1 MNAPLASAPRSD
13 DAPRPNE
20 RDVLGRHLARLP
32 RKTLAI
38 ALSVLPV
45 VALANIAVL
54 VWSLGGIDLGQRLVA
69 PHLLA
74 LAALLVFVPM
84 IANSLRLMMWG
95 RFLGL
100 GLGFASALR
109 VITGTMVA
117 NSVTPSAAGG
127 MPIKVLLLMGEGIA
141 VRRGVSLISFQ
152 AAEDALVLFGLVGL
166 SLAVSG
172 FAMFDFLAS
181 DTAYFAN
188 LEQALRTA
196 AWVALGLVLALALIG
211 GLLVTGVLGSRLREW
226 SARRWRPLRASA
238 AIIAGDW
245 RALAHRGK
253 RIALCNLCLALL
265 QWTIRFSIAGLVLAA
280 FGTGW
285 QPALFWL
292 LQYLVQSISSTVPT
306 PGGAGGAEAGFLL
319 LFSPFVERAV
329 LVPAM
334 STWRLLFFYLPLA
347 GAAVIFFVLRRRQ
360 VRWGTLR
367 AGEQAQV
374 ASHQPAE

>member
-1 MNAPLASAPRSD
+1 MNASPASAPRSD
-13 DAPRPNE
+13 DPPPASGH
-20 RDVLGRHLARLP
+20 DVLGQHLARLP
-32 RKTLAI
+32 RRTLAI
-38 ALSVLPV
+38 ALSLLPF
-45 VALANIAVL
+45 VALVNIAVL
-54 VWSLGGIDLGQRLVA
+54 VWSLGGIDLAQRLVA

-84 IANSLRLMMWG
+84 FANSLRLMMWG

-100 GLGFASALR
+100 GLGFGSALR
-109 VITGTMVA
+109 VMTGTMVA
-117 NSVTPSAAGG
+117 NSVTPTAAGG

-141 VRRGVSLISFQ
+141 ARRGVSLISFQ
-152 AAEDALVLFGLVGL
+152 AAEDALVLFGLVTL

-196 AWVALGLVLALALIG
+196 ALVALGLLLALTLIG
-211 GLLVTGVLGSRLREW
+211 GLFVTGVLGSRLRDW

-245 RALAHRGK
+245 RALAYRGK

-265 QWTIRFSIAGLVLAA
+265 QWIVRFSIAGLVLAA

-319 LFSPFVERAV
+319 LFAPFVERAV

-347 GAAVIFFVLRRRQ
+347 GAAVIFFFLRRRQ
-360 VRWGTLR
+360 LRCGSPR
-367 AGEQAQV
+367 AGEQGQV

>member
-1 MNAPLASAPRSD
+1 MNAPLTSAPRSD
-13 DAPRPNE
+13 DVPGTNR
-20 RDVLGRHLARLP
+20 RDVLGQHLAKLP
-32 RKTLAI
+32 RKTLTI

-45 VALANIAVL
+45 VALVNIAVL

-95 RFLGL
+95 RFLNL

-109 VITGTMVA
+109 VMTGTMIA

-127 MPIKVLLLMGEGIA
+127 MPIKVMLLLGEGIA
-141 VRRGVSLISFQ
+141 ARRGISLISFQ
-152 AAEDALVLFGLVGL
+152 AAEDALVIFGLVSL
-166 SLAVSG
+166 SLAVTG
-172 FAMFDFLAS
+172 FAMFDFLAADAS
-181 DTAYFAN
+181 FFTQ
-188 LEQALRTA
+188 LGQSLRK
-196 AWVALGLVLALALIG
+196 VALVAIGLGLALALIVA
-211 GLLVTGVLGSRLREW
+211 LLVTGALGPRLHDW
-226 SARRWRPLRASA
+226 VVRRWQPLKASA
-238 AIIAGDW
+238 IIIGGDW
-245 RALAHRGK
+245 GALARRGK

-265 QWTIRFSIAGLVLAA
+265 QWVVRFSIAGLVLAA
-280 FGTGW
+280 FGTEW
-285 QPALFWL
+285 QPTLFWL

-347 GAAVIFFVLRRRQ
+347 GAAVIFFILRRQ
-360 VRWGTLR
+360 QLR
-367 AGEQAQV
+367 GGSPQAK
-374 ASHQPAE
+374 